1 MEKNKRSELP
11 FAKFHHIG
19 VVVKDIDKA
28 VEYYSSLGF
37 GPFLTPRLKIKEG
50 LQRGKSLMTK
60 PVIKQ
65 AKVGGITLELLQP
78 TQDESLAR
86 EFLESKGEGINHI
99 GFSVDDID
107 TQANK
112 LVKKGF
118 KVIFSQKFEQGGG
131 CAYLNTDKVGGILIE
146 LFSHPLEF

>member
-1 MEKNKRSELP
+1 MKKNKQLESP

-28 VEYYSSLGF
+28 VEHFTSLGF
-37 GPFLTPRLKIKEG
+37 GPFMTPQLTITEG
-50 LQRGKSLMTK
+50 MQRGESLVTK
-60 PVIKQ
+60 PIIKQ
-65 AKVGGITLELLQP
+65 AQVGGITLELLQP

-107 TQANK
+107 THANK

-146 LFSHPLEF
+146 LFSHPLGF